1 MTSCDND
8 KQGEYSAIARTARRC
23 IRAYMDV
30 LHKGLYS
37 DSVLAALSTSELTVL
52 REMML
57 EMYDD
62 YPVMEVGNAMLF
74 VDDEIKRRKELVG
87 TGE

>member
-1 MTSCDND
+1 
-8 KQGEYSAIARTARRC
+8 
-23 IRAYMDV
+23 
-30 LHKGLYS
+30 
-37 DSVLAALSTSELTVL
+37 
-52 REMML
+52 MML

>member
-1 MTSCDND
+1 
-8 KQGEYSAIARTARRC
+8 
-23 IRAYMDV
+23 MDV

-37 DSVLAALSTSELTVL
+37 DSILSALSTTELSIL

-62 YPVMEVGNAMLF
+62 YPVMEVGNAILF
-74 VDDEIKRRKELVG
+74 VDDEIKQRETVAG

>member
-1 MTSCDND
+1 MTDYHND
-8 KQGEYSAIARTARRC
+8 EQGDYSAIARTARRC
-23 IRAYMDV
+23 IRAYVDV

-37 DSVLAALSTSELTVL
+37 DSVLAALSTAEMAVL
-52 REMML
+52 REMVL

-62 YPVMEVGNAMLF
+62 YPVMEVGNCILF
-74 VDDEIKRRKELVG
+74 IDDEINRRKELAG